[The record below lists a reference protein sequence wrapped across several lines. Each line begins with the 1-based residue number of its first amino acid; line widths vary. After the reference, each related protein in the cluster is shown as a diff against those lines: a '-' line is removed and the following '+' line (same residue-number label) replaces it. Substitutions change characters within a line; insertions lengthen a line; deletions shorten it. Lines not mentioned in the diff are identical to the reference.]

1 MGAGHGT
8 QTRYEAL
15 SFVSILTVSLRP
27 IVRSSEKFQ
36 VRILRPVEFET
47 LRDAMEP
54 NTRRICTSLLL
65 TGMRYAELQR
75 FRENP
80 DWLDGKFIYL
90 PKGSMPK
97 VKAKQKE
104 RALRLSDM
112 GKTLLPDLFQV
123 PHPLPE
129 LPNLDMKL
137 RRLSKRILEGVPINN
152 KSFRKTWESWLVF
165 YYPDKALQIALS
177 QGHTTTTQYEHYL
190 NIPFEEDD
198 RKEMRKWVEGWI

>member
-1 MGAGHGT
+1 MSLSHGT

-15 SFVSILTVSLRP
+15 SFDGILTAALTP

-47 LRDAMEP
+47 LRDAMDP
-54 NTRRICTSLLL
+54 NTKRICTSLLL
-65 TGMRYAELQR
+65 TGMGCAELQR

-90 PKGSMPK
+90 PKGSMLK

-104 RALRLSDM
+104 RVIWISDM

-123 PHPLPE
+123 SYPLPE
-129 LPNLDMKL
+129 LPTLDMK
-137 RRLSKRILEGVPINN
+137 
-152 KSFRKTWESWLVF
+152 
-165 YYPDKALQIALS
+165 
-177 QGHTTTTQYEHYL
+177 
-190 NIPFEEDD
+190 
-198 RKEMRKWVEGWI
+198 M

>member
-1 MGAGHGT
+1 MM
-8 QTRYEAL
+8 AL
-15 SFVSILTVSLRP
+15 L
-27 IVRSSEKFQ
+27 
-36 VRILRPVEFET
+36 PVEFET
-47 LRDAMEP
+47 LKDEMDSDIRKIR
-54 NTRRICTSLLL
+54 TGLLF
-65 TGMRYAELQR
+65 TGKRYVELQKV
-75 FRENP
+75 RENP

-90 PKGSMPK
+90 PKGSMLK
-97 VKAKQKE
+97 VKAKQRE
-104 RALRLSDM
+104 RAIRLSDM
-112 GKTLLPDLFQV
+112 GKTLIPDLFQV

-129 LPNLDMKL
+129 LPALDMKL
-137 RRLSKRILEGVPINN
+137 RRLSKRILDGAPINN